1 MTNDYILETHDLC
14 KRYPGQL
21 VLKNIN
27 LKIKAGSVH
36 ALVGEN
42 GAGKSTFVNSISGS
56 TPITEGYFKFEG
68 QKVEQ
73 LTPHEA
79 QVLGIRVVHQ
89 ELNLI
94 SELSVAENLF
104 LGNEIVNK
112 FGQIDWK
119 KTYEKAR
126 KILADFG
133 VRFNEKTK
141 ISALS
146 VAEQEMVEIIK
157 AVSSDARL
165 IFMDEPSA
173 VFTEEE
179 TKKLF
184 KIIKRLKNN
193 GITIIYISHK
203 IDELFEVCDT
213 ISILRDGQHIH
224 SGPINDLTSDQIIEM
239 MVAHEVSEQY
249 PYIPAKTHETILEIK
264 NYSRAPHVENISFSV
279 NKGEVFGI
287 YGLVGAGRTELARL
301 LVGADPISS
310 GEMFIEGKQIRIS
323 NPSLAIKE
331 GLAYITESRRE
342 FGLHLDMSIR
352 MNSTIASLERYLDKF
367 NQVDKKSEKQ
377 YVNEKI
383 QEMGIVTD
391 SDLKLA
397 GQLSGGNQQK
407 VLIARFLLTQ
417 PKILILDEPTRGVDV
432 GAKVSIYRLLNE
444 LKSNGMSIIAI
455 SSELPEVMGIS
466 DRIMVM
472 HDGHNMGV
480 FDRKDFSEEN
490 IGQAAFGKEVVK

>member
-1 MTNDYILETHDLC
+1 
-14 KRYPGQL
+14 
-21 VLKNIN
+21 
-27 LKIKAGSVH
+27 
-36 ALVGEN
+36 
-42 GAGKSTFVNSISGS
+42 
-56 TPITEGYFKFEG
+56 
-68 QKVEQ
+68 
-73 LTPHEA
+73 
-79 QVLGIRVVHQ
+79 
-89 ELNLI
+89 
-94 SELSVAENLF
+94 
-104 LGNEIVNK
+104 
-112 FGQIDWK
+112 
-119 KTYEKAR
+119 
-126 KILADFG
+126 
-133 VRFNEKTK
+133 
-141 ISALS
+141 
-146 VAEQEMVEIIK
+146 
-157 AVSSDARL
+157 
-165 IFMDEPSA
+165 
-173 VFTEEE
+173 
-179 TKKLF
+179 
-184 KIIKRLKNN
+184 
-193 GITIIYISHK
+193 
-203 IDELFEVCDT
+203 
-213 ISILRDGQHIH
+213 
-224 SGPINDLTSDQIIEM
+224 M

-490 IGQAAFGKEVVK
+490 IGQAAFGKKVVK